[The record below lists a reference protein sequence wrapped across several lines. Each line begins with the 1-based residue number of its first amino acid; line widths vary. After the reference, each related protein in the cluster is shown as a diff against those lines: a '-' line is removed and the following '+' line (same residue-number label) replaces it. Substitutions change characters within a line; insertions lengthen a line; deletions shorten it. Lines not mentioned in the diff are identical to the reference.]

1 MIEFNHDQL
10 YIVTKQDGGYVVSHV
25 NLLTETPGGAVFF
38 DGGYVD
44 LRLDLMDYN
53 PTKVYFA
60 GTDTTHICFK
70 DGFNQANLQPV
81 LVSLDPLNPGYV
93 QELAFET
100 DLAQP
105 VGQRYFV
112 EVDGNQTLS
121 KFALGYKYVAQA
133 TMPAFFVTNGEGR
146 KDTLNL
152 PMVNR
157 MQIDSYNSGPF
168 NITVDADGRD
178 AFSLDLP
185 QITSNLYLANS
196 VPILRNAQN
205 KVPVMAKG
213 NQVEITLTADSPFP
227 TAFTSLNWEGT
238 YNNRGV
244 KSV

>member
-1 MIEFNHDQL
+1 
-10 YIVTKQDGGYVVSHV
+10 
-25 NLLTETPGGAVFF
+25 
-38 DGGYVD
+38 
-44 LRLDLMDYN
+44 
-53 PTKVYFA
+53 
-60 GTDTTHICFK
+60 
-70 DGFNQANLQPV
+70 
-81 LVSLDPLNPGYV
+81 LDPLNPGYV
-93 QELAFET
+93 QELDLEV